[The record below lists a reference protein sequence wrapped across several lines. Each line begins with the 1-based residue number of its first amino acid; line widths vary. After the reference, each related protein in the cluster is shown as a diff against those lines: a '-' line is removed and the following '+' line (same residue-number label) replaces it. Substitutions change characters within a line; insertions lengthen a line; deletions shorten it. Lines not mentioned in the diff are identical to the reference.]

1 MRGGVG
7 EQLVDV
13 VDGRSALA
21 LVRDDLLDEAAA
33 DQPAHGVRDQVNPRR
48 SGLGLEFLDERK
60 QVLGGAFQAVVL
72 GRSAQVVAE
81 TS

>member
-1 MRGGVG
+1 
-7 EQLVDV
+7 
-13 VDGRSALA
+13 
-21 LVRDDLLDEAAA
+21 
-33 DQPAHGVRDQVNPRR
+33 VRDQVNPRR